1 MRKFTDAEKMEVL
14 FRTLESR
21 KNNNKLGILPG
32 DIILKI
38 KHSGVTFENSVNI
51 YTIDSSYEDIQVS
64 NSIMEN
70 LYKIK
75 NNKLEIE
82 TCPP

>member
-51 YTIDSSYEDIQVS
+51 YTIYYS
-64 NSIMEN
+64 
-70 LYKIK
+70 
-75 NNKLEIE
+75 
-82 TCPP
+82 